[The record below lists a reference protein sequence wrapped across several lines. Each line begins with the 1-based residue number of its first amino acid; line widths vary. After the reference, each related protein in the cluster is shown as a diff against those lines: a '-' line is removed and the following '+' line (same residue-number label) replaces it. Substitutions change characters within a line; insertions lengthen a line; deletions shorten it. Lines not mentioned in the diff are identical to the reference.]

1 MASEPPITNSAR
13 RHGISDLDIRRSFD
27 NPIRI
32 EDLDDGL
39 VMLVGPDRV
48 GRLLEIGVVVGSEG
62 PVVVHAMEARAKYLR

>member
-1 MASEPPITNSAR
+1 VRGGTESRTSTFV
-13 RHGISDLDIRRSFD
+13 SFD

-32 EDLDDGL
+32 EGLDDGL